1 MTSLSLSLSVNL
13 CMRGG
18 SCNLGETYV
27 CEYEKERGRCVC
39 VYVCVFERQPPAHL
53 DPLPRP
59 TPSPPTPCPT
69 GLVCHTTAIQQ
80 EEELPCSCA
89 QVSGLGTQVRAE
101 AQHQHRVQQDVLV
114 EASLQEAHLSTGAL
128 SHPGPG
134 FLKFPPGLAA
144 GISSGTFVHEIH
156 PDRAP
161 FCVI

>member
-1 MTSLSLSLSVNL
+1 MCV
-13 CMRGG
+13 
-18 SCNLGETYV
+18 YV
-27 CEYEKERGRCVC
+27 CVC
-39 VYVCVFERQPPAHL
+39 VCVCVCCVFERQPPAHL
-53 DPLPRP
+53 DPLPHP

-89 QVSGLGTQVRAE
+89 QVSGLGAQVRAE
-101 AQHQHRVQQDVLV
+101 AQHQHGVQQDILV
-114 EASLQEAHLSTGAL
+114 EASLQEAHLSMGAL

-144 GISSGTFVHEIH
+144 GPSPGTFVHAIH
-156 PDRAP
+156 PDGAP